1 MPAKNVIKTYFADG
15 FYHVYNRGVEK
26 KRIFL
31 DKQDH
36 VVFLAFLK
44 RYLTPPPED
53 PTKTLEPN
61 FYKSLHDE
69 IELLAY
75 CLMPNHFHLLLKQTE
90 TTSMARFLQ
99 RVSTSYSI
107 YFNRKYERVGPLFQ
121 GPYKAAVID
130 NENYFLHL
138 SRYIHLNP
146 FEILKASP
154 YKGEALV
161 NLLNYEWSSYADYLG
176 KRHTE
181 WVKTEMILSYFAD
194 AKKKISD
201 PRLKGINTYQAF
213 VESYKEDSKD
223 ILQNLALD

>member
-1 MPAKNVIKTYFADG
+1 MPAKYVVKLYYADG
-15 FYHVYNRGVEK
+15 FYHIYNRGVEK

-61 FYKSLHDE
+61 FYKSLHEE

-90 TTSMARFLQ
+90 IDSMAKLLR
-99 RVSTSYSI
+99 RVATSYSI
-107 YFNRKYERVGPLFQ
+107 YFNKKYERVGPLFQ
-121 GPYKAAVID
+121 GTYKAIPID
-130 NENYFLHL
+130 NENYLLHL

-146 FEILKASP
+146 FDLMKVPPSQGGTLE
-154 YKGEALV
+154 
-161 NLLNYEWSSYADYLG
+161 NYEWSSYADYLDR
-176 KRHTE
+176 RHTE
-181 WVKTEMILSYFAD
+181 WIKTEMILSYFAD
-194 AKKKISD
+194 AKKKMGD
-201 PRLKGINTYQAF
+201 PRLKGINTYQSF